1 MNKEELKK
9 LKQRLEDCWSSVT
22 QVIEELEEFEQDTQ
36 DNLKKSIENNIDISE
51 EEIQFD
57 EKLSDFYLYNLEDLK
72 NDSQD
77 LQYKIFSMLNL
88 FEKEFNIKEEV

>member
-1 MNKEELKK
+1 MTTINKNKEELLKK
-9 LKQRLEDCWSSVT
+9 LKQRLENSWSGVT
-22 QVIEELEEFEQDTQ
+22 QAIEELEEFEQDTQ
-36 DNLKKSIENNIDISE
+36 DNLN
-51 EEIQFD
+51 

-77 LQYKIFSMLNL
+77 LQYKIFCMINL